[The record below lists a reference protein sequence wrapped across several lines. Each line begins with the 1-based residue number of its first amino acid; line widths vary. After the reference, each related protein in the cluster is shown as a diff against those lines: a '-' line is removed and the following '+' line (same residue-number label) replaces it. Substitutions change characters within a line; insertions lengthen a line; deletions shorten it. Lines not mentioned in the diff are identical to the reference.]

1 MNTFKHPVVSAPVNV
16 ERSTLN
22 AQRSAQGVSRPAP
35 RAWHLILAALALAMN
50 APAQPAIDWFTLDA
64 GGGAHSSASYVI
76 NFTAGQTDVG
86 AAAISSANYRII
98 PGFWALEDM
107 GPATGL
113 PELSITLSG
122 ANVIL
127 SWPSPSTGFVLQHTD
142 SLNVLPASWFDTPG
156 LVSDNGFIK
165 SLTLP
170 HNLSKRF
177 YRLRRP

>member
-1 MNTFKHPVVSAPVNV
+1 MKT
-16 ERSTLN
+16 
-22 AQRSAQGVSRPAP
+22 
-35 RAWHLILAALALAMN
+35 LALPFLAFVLSVT
-50 APAQPAIDWFTLDA
+50 AHAQSSIDWFTLDA
-64 GGGAHSSASYVI
+64 GGAAHSSANYVV
-76 NFTAGQTDVG
+76 NFTAGQMDVG
-86 AAAISSANYRII
+86 PTFLNSANYRII
-98 PGFWALEDM
+98 PGFWALEDL

-113 PELSITLSG
+113 PELSIAKSG
-122 ANVIL
+122 ADVVL

-142 SLNVLPASWFDTPG
+142 SLNVLPAAWSDTPG

>member
-1 MNTFKHPVVSAPVNV
+1 MRTPVKLQWWLVVVALIAGP
-16 ERSTLN
+16 N
-22 AQRSAQGVSRPAP
+22 AGAQS
-35 RAWHLILAALALAMN
+35 
-50 APAQPAIDWFTLDA
+50 AIDWFTLDT
-64 GGGAHSSASYVI
+64 GGGAQSSANYVV
-76 NFTAGQTDVG
+76 NFTAGQNDVG
-86 AAAISSANYRII
+86 STVLNSANYRII

-113 PELSITLSG
+113 PALSIALSG

-127 SWPSPSTGFVLQHTD
+127 SWPSPSTGFVLQHAD
-142 SLNVLPASWFDTPG
+142 SFNVLPAAWSDTPG
-156 LVSDNGFIK
+156 VVSDNGFIK

>member
-1 MNTFKHPVVSAPVNV
+1 MALHAG
-16 ERSTLN
+16 
-22 AQRSAQGVSRPAP
+22 AQS
-35 RAWHLILAALALAMN
+35 
-50 APAQPAIDWFTLDA
+50 AIDWFTLDA
-64 GGGAHSSASYVI
+64 AGGAQSSANYVI

-86 AAAISSANYRII
+86 PTVISSANYRII
-98 PGFWALEDM
+98 SGFWALEDV

-113 PELSITLSG
+113 PELSIALSG
-122 ANVIL
+122 VNVVL

-142 SLNVLPASWFDTPG
+142 SLNVLPAAWSDTPG
-156 LVSDNGFIK
+156 VVSDNGFIK

>member
-1 MNTFKHPVVSAPVNV
+1 MKTLTLPFLAFALSA
-16 ERSTLN
+16 TAH
-22 AQRSAQGVSRPAP
+22 AQSSV
-35 RAWHLILAALALAMN
+35 
-50 APAQPAIDWFTLDA
+50 DWFTLDA
-64 GGGAHSSASYVI
+64 GGGAHSSANYVV
-76 NFTAGQTDVG
+76 NFTAGQMDVG
-86 AAAISSANYRII
+86 STFLNSANYRII
-98 PGFWALEDM
+98 PGFWALEDL

-113 PELSITLSG
+113 PELSIAESG
-122 ANVIL
+122 PNVVL

-142 SLNVLPASWFDTPG
+142 SLNVLPAAWSDTPG

>member
-1 MNTFKHPVVSAPVNV
+1 MKTLTLPLLAFALSA
-16 ERSTLN
+16 TAH
-22 AQRSAQGVSRPAP
+22 AQFS
-35 RAWHLILAALALAMN
+35 
-50 APAQPAIDWFTLDA
+50 IDWFTLDA
-64 GGGAHSSASYVI
+64 GGGAHSSANYVM

-86 AAAISSANYRII
+86 SIVLNSASYRII
-98 PGFWALEDM
+98 PGFWALEDL

-113 PELSITLSG
+113 PELSIAESG
-122 ANVIL
+122 LNVVL

-142 SLNVLPASWFDTPG
+142 SLNVLPATWSDTPG